1 MTQEGPSHGEIYA
14 AIATLCR
21 EVDEA
26 KARLDAGSERFVEI
40 KQTLDQIAEAVKPIP
55 QMQADIAATKE
66 IVEAWG
72 AIKTFGKFI
81 KWSAGIV
88 VGLAAIGAS
97 VIAAIKF
104 AVHIGK

>member
-1 MTQEGPSHGEIYA
+1 MADEKPTHAQIYEA
-14 AIATLCR
+14 LGKLDVRMAQT
-21 EVDEA
+21 DE
-26 KARLDAGSERFVEI
+26 RLDAGSNRFVEI
-40 KQTLDQIAEAVKPIP
+40 KKALDEIAEAVKPIP

-81 KWSAGIV
+81 KWFGGIIV
-88 VGLAAIGAS
+88 ALTAIGAS
-97 VIAAIKF
+97 IFAALKF